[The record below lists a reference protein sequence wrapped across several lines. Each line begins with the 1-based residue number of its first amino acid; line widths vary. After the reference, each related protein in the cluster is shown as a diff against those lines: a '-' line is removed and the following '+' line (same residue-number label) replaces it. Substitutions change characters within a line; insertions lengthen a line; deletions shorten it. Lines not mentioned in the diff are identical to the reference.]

1 MCPIV
6 LLLSCLRLLRSRLG
20 LLLGSPPIDRTWR
33 ILEIKL
39 AQLAP
44 DLLNLFD
51 CSDGAHGSSPSQ
63 MI

>member
-1 MCPIV
+1 M
-6 LLLSCLRLLRSRLG
+6 LLLTTALLIARLLLAFFSLA
-20 LLLGSPPIDRTWR
+20 LVPPPINRTWR

-63 MI
+63 